1 MAIPRKVDFIEEVM
15 FAEHGTRVL
24 ISDPAADRYLE
35 EAKRRQLKE
44 KMHEDWFTDD

>member
-24 ISDPAADRYLE
+24 ISDPASDRYLE
-35 EAKRRQLKE
+35 EAKK
-44 KMHEDWFTDD
+44 DN